1 MLGGARAIDLNSRI
15 GNFCNGRRPISSLL
29 TRMLVNCQ
37 LLTGIDDDMELMFRV
52 LGCGD
57 NCSVPEAWTSA
68 Q

>member
-1 MLGGARAIDLNSRI
+1 LKWKEADFVSFDAHAGQI
-15 GNFCNGRRPISSLL
+15 P
-29 TRMLVNCQ
+29 
-37 LLTGIDDDMELMFRV
+37 TGIDDDMELMFRV